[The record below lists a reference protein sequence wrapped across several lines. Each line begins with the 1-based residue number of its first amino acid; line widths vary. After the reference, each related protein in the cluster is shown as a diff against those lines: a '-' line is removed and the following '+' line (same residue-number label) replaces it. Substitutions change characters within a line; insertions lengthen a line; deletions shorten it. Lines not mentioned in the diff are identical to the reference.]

1 LTPLGVASLSG
12 AGTSGAAGR
21 LVEASDPAIL
31 AAATRDAE
39 EAAQAARVQV
49 VEVTSLS
56 DAQAAEHVAQKVW
69 GPAIG
74 AKADLVRAL
83 ANAGTAALI
92 ARDLDAPGSPAIGF
106 ALGFIGWRDGMHLH
120 SHQVAVLEA
129 ARGRGVGPAL
139 KHAQR
144 VDCLRHGITAI
155 RWTYDPLIA
164 KNARLNL
171 VRLGAH
177 VVAFLPD
184 FYGQMADMINAH
196 DRSDRFEVE
205 WRLDGPVPVLPS
217 ADMAPG
223 VPVLSA
229 DEDGWPRR
237 TGEIQP
243 GAAVYIPPDYVIL
256 RASGDTRA
264 RQWRQATGEIF
275 AEAFG
280 AGLTVAEFRDGRY
293 VLEAHADRA

>member
-1 LTPLGVASLSG
+1 MTQPGEANLSG
-12 AGTSGAAGR
+12 AGCPGEAG
-21 LVEASDPAIL
+21 DPAIF

-56 DAQAAEHVAQKVW
+56 DAQAAAHVAQNVW

-92 ARDLDAPGSPAIGF
+92 ARDLGAPGSPVIGF
-106 ALGFIGWRDGMHLH
+106 ALGFIGWRGGMHLH

-139 KHAQR
+139 KLAQR
-144 VDCLRHGITAI
+144 VDCLQHGITAI

-184 FYGQMADMINAH
+184 FYGQMTDMINAN

-205 WRLDGPVPVLPS
+205 WRLDVPVPRGPWTGVTPVGPVL
-217 ADMAPG
+217 G
-223 VPVLSA
+223 V
-229 DEDGWPRR
+229 DENGWPLRA
-237 TGEIQP
+237 GEIRP
-243 GAAVYIPPDYVIL
+243 GATVRLPPDYAVL
-256 RASGDTRA
+256 RASGDPRA
-264 RQWRQATGEIF
+264 REWRQATGEVF

-280 AGLTVAEFRDGRY
+280 AGLTVAGFRDGGY
-293 VLEAHADRA
+293 VLGVQADRA